1 MQFLAHWCDRGCA
14 VVGCK
19 LSADGCRCLRSSLPA
34 QNESAGSW
42 ESETGSL
49 TWLALTALLSDCL
62 KEISPEVCDADST
75 PKLCLSDKRLQC
87 LYATLSWK
95 RGRRFPLLP
104 RIALEMRQ
112 GNILCCSCVV
122 GNGNGTLAPWPLHI
136 SRALLTLSWTCD
148 KAIQLCLTGRFIGT
162 DVTDEKWEAAQGSW
176 FVWEKWVKDIGS
188 LQTHTNTASFSE
200 ACGKDITDLNIHLH
214 LIYLKP

>member
-1 MQFLAHWCDRGCA
+1 MQFLARWCDRGCA

-42 ESETGSL
+42 ESETGCL

-87 LYATLSWK
+87 LYAVLWWK
-95 RGRRFPLLP
+95 RGRCFPLLSH
-104 RIALEMRQ
+104 IALEMRQ
-112 GNILCCSCVV
+112 SNILSCACGNSWVV
-122 GNGNGTLAPWPLHI
+122 ADGTLAPWPLRI
-136 SRALLTLSWTCD
+136 CRALLMLSWICD
-148 KAIQLCLTGRFIGT
+148 KAIQLCLMGRFIST
-162 DVTDEKWEAAQGSW
+162 DVTDGKWEAAQGSW
-176 FVWEKWVKDIGS
+176 FVWEKWLKDTAS
-188 LQTHTNTASFSE
+188 PQTYTNTASFLE
-200 ACGKDITDLNIHLH
+200 ACGKEITNCF
-214 LIYLKP
+214 